1 MKVPMVFISSCLV
14 VQNKPTH
21 PIDGWLITISR
32 GRRRSKAKIFKEKYK
47 VKVEFLG
54 WGVVGSQTNNNTIY
68 WGYEYFLDDCII
80 VRGLTQ
86 ESYIT

>member
-1 MKVPMVFISSCLV
+1 MKL
-14 VQNKPTH
+14 
-21 PIDGWLITISR
+21 
-32 GRRRSKAKIFKEKYK
+32 KYNFW
-47 VKVEFLG
+47 VG
-54 WGVVGSQTNNNTIY
+54 VGSETNNNTIY